1 AVGSVLASPA
11 IADWDPEPDYFFHW
25 VRDSA
30 IAMRSVAELM
40 EDASTDAE
48 QRRWRS
54 HFQDFVRFSL
64 VLSELKGA
72 QFLERSHHR
81 QATQRDARN
90 FLRPESGIR
99 ALTGDRLLGE
109 PRFNP
114 DGTIDILRWSR
125 PQYDGTALRALACLR
140 YLDAGG
146 PRMEELGR
154 LLRRDLS

>member
-1 AVGSVLASPA
+1 MTDLEAWIKRQAAASAAAMARAISATHLTRRRGAFAQTVVPAVGSVLASPA

-81 QATQRDARN
+81 QATQRDARK
-90 FLRPESGIR
+90 FLRPESEI
-99 ALTGDRLLGE
+99 
-109 PRFNP
+109 
-114 DGTIDILRWSR
+114 
-125 PQYDGTALRALACLR
+125 
-140 YLDAGG
+140 
-146 PRMEELGR
+146 
-154 LLRRDLS
+154 